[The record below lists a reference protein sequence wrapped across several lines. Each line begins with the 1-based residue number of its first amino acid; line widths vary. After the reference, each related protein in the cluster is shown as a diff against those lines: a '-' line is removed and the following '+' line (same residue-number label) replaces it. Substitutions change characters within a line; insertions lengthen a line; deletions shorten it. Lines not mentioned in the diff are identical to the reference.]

1 MRQKIAILVI
11 HGIGE
16 QEPFETLDAFAKP
29 FIQLYQHKEVA
40 LRKRHELKKMSDW
53 VESCVFSSA
62 NNPST
67 PEIDI
72 YEYYWAHVPQ
82 REITFPEVVA
92 WIKQVARGAESFYGN
107 RKEQIKTVSKNNELF
122 RADGEF
128 QGFKYLVKLI
138 GAGNKFWFIL
148 SFILKRWAFSKI
160 VTDYFMRKVSQP
172 MVDLMGD
179 VAVYCSM
186 DKKSRYS
193 EVRRKILSGAV
204 EKTRALVKNDEYN
217 EVLLVGHSLGSV
229 IAYDT
234 LDRLN
239 REMNVNP
246 ELKKCAPKVKG
257 LVTFG
262 SPLDKIAFFF
272 DEQIDKVDQPY
283 RHAITSQLHGFR
295 RANVDTETIE
305 NGVQQNFEHVRW
317 FNFWTKPDPVCGHLD
332 VYRDVINIEMDFSKE
347 IGKNPLASH
356 SQYWKS
362 EKMFQKIIEGFIE
375 MPKATQVTGKE
386 GALKDQ

>member
-82 REITFPEVVA
+82 RQISAPEVLRWAADVA
-92 WIKQVARGAESFYGN
+92 NGAKSFYRG
-107 RKEQIKTVSKNNELF
+107 RKDFMKNSDKNEGLF
-122 RADGEF
+122 KKDGEF
-128 QGFKYLVKLI
+128 DLLKYPVRLL
-138 GAGNKFWFIL
+138 GGGNLLRFGI
-148 SFILKRWAFSKI
+148 SFIWRMIPKANFPIDW
-160 VTDYFMRKVSQP
+160 VMRKISGSI
-172 MVDLMGD
+172 VDLLGD

-186 DKKSRYS
+186 DKKSQYF
-193 EVRRKILSGAV
+193 EVRRRILSGAV
-204 EKTRALVKNDEYN
+204 EKAWALLKNDEYN
-217 EVLLVGHSLGSV
+217 GVLLVGHSLGSV

-246 ELKKCAPKVKG
+246 GLKKCAPKVKG

-272 DEQIDKVDQPY
+272 GEQIDKVNQPY
-283 RHAITSQLHGFR
+283 RYAITSQLHGFR
-295 RANVDTETIE
+295 RVN
-305 NGVQQNFEHVRW
+305 Q
-317 FNFWTKPDPVCGHLD
+317 
-332 VYRDVINIEMDFSKE
+332 
-347 IGKNPLASH
+347 KNS
-356 SQYWKS
+356 S
-362 EKMFQKIIEGFIE
+362 
-375 MPKATQVTGKE
+375 
-386 GALKDQ
+386 